1 MPQPG
6 ACWHLK
12 KHQRNDVII
21 ITYHIHYHR
30 HKITTITIITIIII
44 ILLGCII
51 KQNKVR
57 TGIKHKED
65 SVRCDFI
72 SFLQSLVKNCG
83 FASSR
88 VKELG
93 KLSCPEDLDLDFWE
107 NLRHVQLHRRGRA
120 MARLAKRLNEEP
132 GLLKVKSLQQIILP
146 LTTVYL
152 LNDSFSKNS
161 QMVEQAIELVGAVN
175 RALPWAQYD
184 HNIKY
189 YLELF
194 SKEIAHQRQLVKII
208 TAILDN
214 FHFNLSKGEEVPAND
229 QEDFSAEVEK
239 KTLEEGKAERED
251 SKEEI
256 LRQKIFHTVQSVLLP
271 KLHATLAGKT
281 KGPTNISDE
290 DKLILRVPLAL
301 PIVKMLGIL
310 SPRILHKAVPGILAK
325 IASFLKSKAV
335 EIRMA
340 ARATLCAVMEQLGSR
355 YVALMLKE
363 LQSQLLRGYQ
373 LHVLT
378 FTFHSVLHKLA
389 EVGKLNPGD
398 LDRCCGNV
406 VEVCLDEMFG
416 AISEEKDVAKITGKL
431 MEARGTKSYDTL
443 QLLARFVSNGCL
455 MDLVR
460 PIADKCATFSTFKNL
475 TKVRESFRNVVLGL
489 LANTKLDALHALTFI
504 YGVIT
509 DKIRLGKA
517 GVKEKNDVEERMRLK
532 EKESIYMIA
541 RPPKRQGEV
550 VAKTSKS
557 ASQHIIHEFGL
568 NLLNFL
574 LKRSSLVG
582 TDSEHCS
589 RLEPLLPLLMN
600 FLSSSHVTIVTAT
613 LRCLLWILK
622 FPLAALD
629 RAKVLEFTNKVFDL
643 LNKFGAGT
651 DGRGENH
658 DLVVIASK
666 LLVVLIRDV
675 ELTCLDQNHLKTVL
689 DYVVTDV
696 MDPFK
701 ATTAFGLLSAIVSRK
716 LKSPELHDVMLK
728 MVELSVQSDSAQT
741 RSTARSVVTS
751 YVANY
756 SLKKKLGKLVD
767 MYAGQ
772 LTYEVVSGRVAA
784 AESLKVLMSTVG
796 RERVEQHAE
805 FLFFSL
811 APRLVNDE
819 SPEVKKAVAST
830 LGALFKTSSQG
841 KLDKMVAAA
850 VTWFKSTT
858 EPAHCQL
865 AAHLLALVLDN
876 LQLGPLKS
884 HLPAL
889 LEHLPRHLESME
901 DHLVLQA
908 LHLTMRLVVQMEAG
922 DVKLTSTWRA
932 VHATLLH
939 SHAWARLRASQLVGV
954 YLAQVPP
961 EKILEKVKSGDEHW
975 IASVEVVKSLILD
988 LLEQLGL
995 NLEDGSELGEQV
1007 IKNLVALAKLLLLDG
1022 WKEVSQD
1029 TTFQWLVKKVVKV
1042 ANHELVSSPKVTV
1055 KRTLAFSWVAA
1066 ACLEASAE
1074 EVEVVLGLVLPPLHR
1089 EVSKDSDMKSY
1100 CQEVLD
1106 LLKTKVDPELFDTK
1120 YLEVQ
1125 KSLAKRKGER
1135 AAQKKQNLVLN
1146 PKLAAKRKI
1155 QQNEAKKKAKKA
1167 KIKTL

>member
-1 MPQPG
+1 
-6 ACWHLK
+6 
-12 KHQRNDVII
+12 
-21 ITYHIHYHR
+21 
-30 HKITTITIITIIII
+30 
-44 ILLGCII
+44 
-51 KQNKVR
+51 
-57 TGIKHKED
+57 
-65 SVRCDFI
+65 
-72 SFLQSLVKNCG
+72 
-83 FASSR
+83 
-88 VKELG
+88 
-93 KLSCPEDLDLDFWE
+93 
-107 NLRHVQLHRRGRA
+107 
-120 MARLAKRLNEEP
+120 
-132 GLLKVKSLQQIILP
+132 
-146 LTTVYL
+146 
-152 LNDSFSKNS
+152 
-161 QMVEQAIELVGAVN
+161 
-175 RALPWAQYD
+175 
-184 HNIKY
+184 
-189 YLELF
+189 
-194 SKEIAHQRQLVKII
+194 
-208 TAILDN
+208 
-214 FHFNLSKGEEVPAND
+214 
-229 QEDFSAEVEK
+229 
-239 KTLEEGKAERED
+239 
-251 SKEEI
+251 
-256 LRQKIFHTVQSVLLP
+256 
-271 KLHATLAGKT
+271 
-281 KGPTNISDE
+281 
-290 DKLILRVPLAL
+290 
-301 PIVKMLGIL
+301 
-310 SPRILHKAVPGILAK
+310 
-325 IASFLKSKAV
+325 
-335 EIRMA
+335 
-340 ARATLCAVMEQLGSR
+340 
-355 YVALMLKE
+355 
-363 LQSQLLRGYQ
+363 
-373 LHVLT
+373 
-378 FTFHSVLHKLA
+378 
-389 EVGKLNPGD
+389 
-398 LDRCCGNV
+398 
-406 VEVCLDEMFG
+406 MFG

-443 QLLARFVSNGCL
+443 QLLSRFVSNGCL

-517 GVKEKNDVEERMRLK
+517 GLKEKNEVEERVRLK
-532 EKESIYMIA
+532 EKESIFIVQRA
-541 RPPKRQGEV
+541 PKRQGEV
-550 VAKTSKS
+550 AAKTSKS
-557 ASQHIIHEFGL
+557 ASQHVIHEFGL

-589 RLEPLLPLLMN
+589 RLEPLLPLLMD

-701 ATTAFGLLSAIVSRK
+701 ATTAFGLLTAIVSRK

-728 MVELSVQSDSAQT
+728 MVELSVQSDSVQT
-741 RSTARSVVTS
+741 RTTARSVVTS

-784 AESLKVLMSTVG
+784 AESLKVLMATVG
-796 RERVEQHAE
+796 KERVEQHAE

-811 APRLVNDE
+811 APRLVNDD
-819 SPEVKKAVAST
+819 SPEAKKAVAST
-830 LGALFKTSSQG
+830 LGTLFKTSSQG
-841 KLDKMVAAA
+841 KFDKMVAAA

-865 AAHLLALVLDN
+865 AAHLLALILDN
-876 LQLGPLKS
+876 LQLTPLKH

-889 LEHLPRHLESME
+889 LEHLPRHLESQE

-908 LHLTMRLVVQMEAG
+908 LHLAMRLVGQMEAG
-922 DVKLTSTWRA
+922 DLRLTSTWRA

-939 SHAWARLRASQLVGV
+939 SHTWARLRACQLVGV

-961 EKILEKVKSGDEHW
+961 EKILVGVKVGEKHW
-975 IASVEVVKSLILD
+975 LASVEVVKGLILD

-1007 IKNLVALAKLLLLDG
+1007 IKNLVALARLLLLEG

-1029 TTFQWLVKKVVKV
+1029 TTFQWMVKKVVKV
-1042 ANHELVSSPKVTV
+1042 ANQELVSSPKVTV

-1066 ACLEASAE
+1066 ACLEASGA
-1074 EVEVVLGLVLPPLHR
+1074 EVELVLGFVLPPLHR
-1089 EVSKDSDMKSY
+1089 EVSKDSELKSY

-1120 YLEVQ
+1120 YIEVQ
-1125 KSLAKRKGER
+1125 RSLAKRKGER

-1167 KIKTL
+1167 KIKPL